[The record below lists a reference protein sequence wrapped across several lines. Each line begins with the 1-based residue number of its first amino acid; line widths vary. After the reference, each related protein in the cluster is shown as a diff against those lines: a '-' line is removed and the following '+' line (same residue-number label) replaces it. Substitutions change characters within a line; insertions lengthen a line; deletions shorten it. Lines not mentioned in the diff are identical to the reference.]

1 MSELICCGFWLNAEW
16 LIKTLKQVAG
26 LAAHCV
32 HALDRFIMPFIF
44 KYLCKNRLHEIND
57 HVHKSILFK
66 AAMITAI
73 SIKLCNE
80 NLPSILQ
87 SSSIICNLG
96 NSFHYFSTLV
106 LQPSR
111 QFLPNSGRQGHKMG
125 TICRYHPI
133 CRGSEWASDMHF
145 KANIILSE
153 EHWVKDPV

>member
-106 LQPSR
+106 LQPSSFYLTAGDR
-111 QFLPNSGRQGHKMG
+111 ATKWELSAGIAPYAEVQSGHL
-125 TICRYHPI
+125 TCI
-133 CRGSEWASDMHF
+133 S
-145 KANIILSE
+145 NIILSE
-153 EHWVKDPV
+153 EHWLKDPV